1 MENAEK
7 GDWIDPQLMDN
18 LDEMDILLVKSLEI
32 TYMTG
37 KGNNYLVPIIFPLV
51 TVAAIN
57 HLCDKCK

>member
-1 MENAEK
+1 
-7 GDWIDPQLMDN
+7 MDN
-18 LDEMDILLVKSLEI
+18 LDEIDILLVKSLEI

-51 TVAAIN
+51 TVPAIN

>member
-1 MENAEK
+1 
-7 GDWIDPQLMDN
+7 MDN
-18 LDEMDILLVKSLEI
+18 LDEIDILLVKSLEI

-51 TVAAIN
+51 TVPGLN